1 MPPAL
6 IQQSCFLPLPRPH
19 VGHAGEQQR
28 CTLDI
33 VHREAVQPF

>member
-6 IQQSCFLPLPRPH
+6 IQQSRFLPFPRPH

-28 CTLDI
+28 RALDI
-33 VHREAVQPF
+33 VQRKAVQPF